1 MAHAHP
7 HAQKDSQNLFPLADH
22 FAAPEQQIES
32 GKLGMWLFLATE
44 ILLFGG
50 LFVAYSVFNYVHL
63 DLFKEAHKFLDV
75 KMGAINTVVLLF
87 SSLTVVLAIHAAQQN
102 KRHFVVLNLVIT
114 LACAVAFLVV
124 KYFEYSHKIH
134 AGLLPGT
141 FFTNAAVSNPDQTH
155 IFFGIYFLMTGLHGI
170 HVLIGIAVLTW
181 LLLRTIKG
189 DFSSQY
195 YLPLELGGL
204 YWHLV
209 DVIWIF
215 LFPLLYLIA

>member
-1 MAHAHP
+1 MQEEKAM
-7 HAQKDSQNLFPLADH
+7 FPLAEH
-22 FAAPEQQIES
+22 FGNTHQQIEA

-44 ILLFGG
+44 VLLFGG
-50 LFVAYSVFNYVHL
+50 LFTAYAVFSYLHPG
-63 DLFKEAHKFLDV
+63 LFREAHKFLDV
-75 KMGAINTVVLLF
+75 NLGALNTIVLLF
-87 SSLTVVLAIHAAQQN
+87 SSLTVVLSIHAAQKN
-102 KRHFVVLNLVIT
+102 KRKWIIVNLALTIM
-114 LACAVAFLVV
+114 CAGGFLIV
-124 KYFEYSHKIH
+124 KYFEYNHKFH

-141 FFTNAAVSNPDQTH
+141 YFTNGVLSNPDQTH
-155 IFFGIYFLMTGLHGI
+155 IFFGLYFLMTGLHGI
-170 HVLIGIAVLTW
+170 HVVIGMIILTW

-195 YLPLELGGL
+195 YVPLEIGGL

>member
-1 MAHAHP
+1 MATNENSA
-7 HAQKDSQNLFPLADH
+7 LFPLADH
-22 FAAPEQQIES
+22 YAYPEQQVEA

-50 LFVAYSVFNYVHL
+50 LFVAYSIFNYLHPAE
-63 DLFKEAHKFLDV
+63 FKEAHKFLDV
-75 KMGAINTVVLLF
+75 SLGALNTVVLLF

-102 KRHFVVLNLVIT
+102 KKKWVVINLVIT
-114 LACAVAFLVV
+114 IACAATFLVV
-124 KYFEYSHKIH
+124 KYFEYSHKFH
-134 AGLLPGT
+134 AGLLPGMY
-141 FFTNAAVSNPDQTH
+141 FTNGVISNPDQAH
-155 IFFGIYFLMTGLHGI
+155 IYFGIYFLMTGLHGI
-170 HVLIGIAVLTW
+170 HVLIGVIVLTW
-181 LLLRTIKG
+181 LLLRTIRG

>member
-1 MAHAHP
+1 MANDTKA
-7 HAQKDSQNLFPLADH
+7 LFPLADH
-22 FAAPEQQIES
+22 FATPEQQVES

-50 LFVAYSVFNYVHL
+50 LFVAYTIYHFLHPE
-63 DLFKEAHKFLDV
+63 LFKEAHKFLDV
-75 KMGAINTVVLLF
+75 SLGALNTIVLLF

-102 KRHFVVLNLVIT
+102 KKGYVILNLVIT
-114 LACAVAFLVV
+114 IACALAFLVV
-124 KYFEYSHKIH
+124 KYFEYSHKFH
-134 AGLLPGT
+134 AGLLPGLY
-141 FFTNAAVSNPDQTH
+141 FSNGVVSNPDQTH
-155 IFFGIYFLMTGLHGI
+155 IFFGIYFLMTGLHGF
-170 HVLIGIAVLTW
+170 HVVVGIGLLTW

>member
-1 MAHAHP
+1 MATIH
-7 HAQKDSQNLFPLADH
+7 KDGSALFPLADH
-22 FAAPEQQIES
+22 FAYPEQQVEA

-50 LFVAYSVFNYVHL
+50 LFVAYSIFNFLHPA
-63 DLFKEAHKFLDV
+63 LFKEAHQYLDV
-75 KMGAINTVVLLF
+75 SLGAVNTVVLLF

-102 KRHFVVLNLVIT
+102 KKKWVIINLVVTI
-114 LACAVAFLVV
+114 ACALAFLVV
-124 KYFEYSHKIH
+124 KYFEYSHKFH
-134 AGLLPGT
+134 AGLLPGIY
-141 FFTNAAVSNPDQTH
+141 FSNGDISNPDQAH
-155 IFFGIYFLMTGLHGI
+155 IYFGIYFLMTGLHGI
-170 HVLIGIAVLTW
+170 HVVIGIIVLTW

>member
-1 MAHAHP
+1 MEVTRQVDKTA
-7 HAQKDSQNLFPLADH
+7 LFPLADH
-22 FAAPEQQIES
+22 YASPEQQVEA

-50 LFVAYSVFNYVHL
+50 LFVAYSIYRYMHA

-75 KMGAINTVVLLF
+75 NLGALNTIVLLF

-102 KRHFVVLNLVIT
+102 KTKWVIVNLVIT
-114 LACAVAFLVV
+114 IMCAVAFLVV
-124 KYFEYSHKIH
+124 KYFEYSHKFH
-134 AGLLPGT
+134 AGLLPGMH
-141 FFTNAAVSNPDQTH
+141 FTNASISNPDQSH
-155 IFFGIYFLMTGLHGI
+155 IFFGVYFLMTGLHGI
-170 HVLIGIAVLTW
+170 HVVIGIILLTW

-195 YLPLELGGL
+195 YMPLELGGL

-209 DVIWIF
+209 DVIWVL

>member
-1 MAHAHP
+1 MQSKSMSP
-7 HAQKDSQNLFPLADH
+7 DSFPLASH
-22 FAAPEQQIES
+22 FEEPTQQIEA

-50 LFVAYSVFNYVHL
+50 LFVAYAIFNFLHPE
-63 DLFKEAHKFLDV
+63 LFKAGHRFLNV
-75 KMGAINTVVLLF
+75 GLGATNTVVLLF
-87 SSLTVVLAIHAAQQN
+87 SSLTVVLAIHGAQQN
-102 KRHFVVLNLVIT
+102 KTKMVVVNLIIT
-114 LACAVAFLVV
+114 LVCAATFLVV

-134 AGLLPGT
+134 AGLLPGYH
-141 FFTNAAVSNPDQTH
+141 FTNATVPSPDETH

-170 HVLIGIAVLTW
+170 HVVIGMIVLTW
-181 LLLRTIKG
+181 LLIRTLRG
-189 DFSSQY
+189 EFGSQY

-215 LFPLLYLIA
+215 LFPLLYLIR

>member
-1 MAHAHP
+1 MAPRNSAVSE
-7 HAQKDSQNLFPLADH
+7 ALFPLADH
-22 FAAPEQQIES
+22 YAEPTQQVET

-50 LFVAYSVFNYVHL
+50 LFVAYTIYHVMHPE
-63 DLFKEAHKFLDV
+63 LFKEAHRFLDV
-75 KMGAINTVVLLF
+75 RLGALNTIVLLF
-87 SSLTVVLAIHAAQQN
+87 SSLTVVLAIHAAQQD
-102 KRHFVVLNLVIT
+102 KRKLVVFNLLVTI
-114 LACAVAFLVV
+114 ACALAFLVV
-124 KYFEYSHKIH
+124 KYFEYSHKFH
-134 AGLLPGT
+134 AGLLPGYY
-141 FFTNAAVSNPDQTH
+141 FTNAEISSPDEAH

-170 HVLIGIAVLTW
+170 HVVIGVIVLTW
-181 LLLRTIKG
+181 LTLRTIKG

-195 YLPLELGGL
+195 YMPIELGGL

>member
-1 MAHAHP
+1 MAKIANDE
-7 HAQKDSQNLFPLADH
+7 AYALFPLADH
-22 FAAPEQQIES
+22 FSTPEQQVEA

-50 LFVAYSVFNYVHL
+50 LFAAYAIFNFMHSSE
-63 DLFKEAHKFLDV
+63 FKQAHKYLDV
-75 KMGAINTVVLLF
+75 SLGALNTIVLLF
-87 SSLTVVLAIHAAQQN
+87 SSLTVVLAIHAVQQN
-102 KRHFVVLNLVIT
+102 KKKWVIINLVIT
-114 LACAVAFLVV
+114 IACAAAFLVV
-124 KYFEYSHKIH
+124 KYFEYSHKFH
-134 AGLLPGT
+134 AGLLPG
-141 FFTNAAVSNPDQTH
+141 FYFTNGTLANPDEAH

-170 HVLIGIAVLTW
+170 HVVIGMIVLTW
-181 LLLRTIKG
+181 LLLRTLRN

-215 LFPLLYLIA
+215 LFPLLYLIS

>member
-1 MAHAHP
+1 MKD
-7 HAQKDSQNLFPLADH
+7 QKALFPLADH
-22 FAAPEQQIES
+22 FANPHQQIEA

-50 LFVAYSVFNYVHL
+50 LFAAYATFSFLHHAS
-63 DLFKEAHKFLDV
+63 FEEAHKYLDV
-75 KMGAINTVVLLF
+75 NLGALNTIVLLF
-87 SSLTVVLAIHAAQQN
+87 SSLTVVLAIHAAKRN
-102 KRHFVVLNLVIT
+102 KKKWIIINLFIT
-114 LACAVAFLVV
+114 ILCAFAFLVV
-124 KYFEYSHKIH
+124 KYFEYSHKFH
-134 AGLLPGT
+134 MGLLPGSH
-141 FFTNAAVSNPDQTH
+141 FVNGFISNPDQAH

-170 HVLIGIAVLTW
+170 HVVLGMIVLTW

-195 YLPLELGGL
+195 YAPIEIGGL

>member
-1 MAHAHP
+1 MATKNDA
-7 HAQKDSQNLFPLADH
+7 AIFPLADH
-22 FAAPEQQIES
+22 FGGPEQQVES
-32 GKLGMWLFLATE
+32 AKIGMWLFLATE
-44 ILLFGG
+44 VLLFGG
-50 LFVAYSVFNYVHL
+50 LFVAYATYIYLHP

-75 KMGAINTVVLLF
+75 TLGALNTVVLLF
-87 SSLTVVLAIHAAQQN
+87 SSLTVVLAIHAAQKNN
-102 KRHFVVLNLVIT
+102 KKFIIINLVIT
-114 LACAVAFLVV
+114 IICAFAFLVV

-134 AGLLPGT
+134 AGLLPGE
-141 FFTNAAVSNPDQTH
+141 FFVNGALPNPDQTH

-170 HVLIGIAVLTW
+170 HVLIGITVLVW

-189 DFSSQY
+189 DFGSQY

-215 LFPLLYLIA
+215 LFPLLYLIT

>member
-1 MAHAHP
+1 MVANHTTGA
-7 HAQKDSQNLFPLADH
+7 AFPLVSH
-22 FAAPEQQIES
+22 FTDPEQQVEA

-50 LFVAYSVFNYVHL
+50 LFVAYAVYHFLHPE
-63 DLFKEAHKFLDV
+63 LFKAAHQYLDV
-75 KMGAINTVVLLF
+75 RLGALNTIVLLF

-102 KRHFVVLNLVIT
+102 KTKWIVINLIVTI
-114 LACAVAFLVV
+114 LCAATFLVV

-134 AGLLPGT
+134 AGLLPGHY
-141 FFTNAAVSNPDQTH
+141 FTNGVLPSPDEVH
-155 IFFGIYFLMTGLHGI
+155 IFFGVYFLMTGLHGI
-170 HVLIGIAVLTW
+170 HVLIGMAVLSW
-181 LLLRTIKG
+181 LLYRTLRNEFG
-189 DFSSQY
+189 SQY

-215 LFPLLYLIA
+215 LFPLLYLIR

>member
-1 MAHAHP
+1 MSKKQTDA
-7 HAQKDSQNLFPLADH
+7 LFPLADH
-22 FAAPEQQIES
+22 FSNPVQQVES

-50 LFVAYSVFNYVHL
+50 LFVAYATYHFLHPE
-63 DLFKEAHKFLDV
+63 LFKEAHQFLNISL
-75 KMGAINTVVLLF
+75 GGLNTIVLLF
-87 SSLTVVLAIHAAQQN
+87 SSLTAVLAIHAAQQN
-102 KRHFVVLNLVIT
+102 KKHFVILNLVLTIVC
-114 LACAVAFLVV
+114 ACAFLVV
-124 KYFEYSHKIH
+124 KYFEYSHKFH
-134 AGLLPGT
+134 LGLLPGSY
-141 FFTNAAVSNPDQTH
+141 FTNATLSNPDQTH

-170 HVLIGIAVLTW
+170 HVLIGLAVLTW

-195 YLPLELGGL
+195 YMPLELGGL